1 MTKIVGLT
9 GGIGSGKSS
18 VTALLTEFAIPII
31 DTDILAR
38 QLVEPG
44 SAALQEITDLF
55 GANFIQKDG
64 QLNRALLRKHVFNDA
79 EKKQQ
84 LENILHPKIQA
95 ATQEKI
101 TFYQQQNPKLIVIA
115 IPLLVEGIIKNGE
128 KPHYIDIIWVVDCSE
143 QQQLERASQRDNNNP
158 ALIQKIID
166 QQVKRNT
173 RLEYADQIIDNSGD
187 AISLRQQVKKLVSS

>member
-44 SAALQEITDLF
+44 SVALQEITDLF
-55 GANFIQKDG
+55 GTNFIQKDG
-64 QLNRALLRKHVFNDA
+64 QLNRALLRKHVFNDT

-101 TFYQQQNPKLIVIA
+101 AFYQQQNPKLIVIA

-143 QQQLERASQRDNNNP
+143 QQQLERASQRDKNDP

-187 AISLRQQVKKLVSS
+187 ATSLRQQVKKLVSS

>member
-18 VTALLTEFAIPII
+18 ITALLTEFAIPII

-55 GANFIQKDG
+55 GANFIKKDG

-101 TFYQQQNPKLIVIA
+101 AFYQQQNPKLIVIA

-143 QQQLERASQRDNNNP
+143 QQQLERASQRDKNDP
-158 ALIQKIID
+158 ALIQKIIN

>member
-18 VTALLTEFAIPII
+18 ITALLTEFAIPII

-101 TFYQQQNPKLIVIA
+101 AFYQQQNPKLIVIA

-143 QQQLERASQRDNNNP
+143 QQQLERASQRDNNDP

-187 AISLRQQVKKLVSS
+187 ATSLRQQVKKLVSS

>member
-18 VTALLTEFAIPII
+18 VTALLTEFTIPVI

-44 SAALQEITDLF
+44 SVALQEITDLF

-64 QLNRALLRKHVFNDA
+64 QLNRALLRKHVFNDT

-101 TFYQQQNPKLIVIA
+101 AFYQQQNAKLIVIA

-143 QQQLERASQRDNNNP
+143 QQQLERASQRDNNDP

-187 AISLRQQVKKLVSS
+187 AIALRQQVKKLVSS